1 MKKNITFNSKHIQ
14 WFLFLCLSFSITFCM
29 FLLSS
34 CSDDDHEEVNNQAH
48 YQDVP
53 ASLLTDAKKLE
64 MVRSIQD
71 LKDGRFFYLDYTED
85 YKLSTISGYNL
96 TDNTQLI
103 GAVLKTLCDKTPSW
117 LKARVKLDAGC
128 SAFAVTTPDT
138 GDYLMGRN
146 FDYSHDNEPIAAAL
160 VRTAPE
166 GGLKSISMVD
176 AYWIGYR
183 QDLWHYILYNKEQF
197 EKHKTSASIYQA
209 SIDEI
214 NVRLA
219 KLAKDCERYRN
230 LVEKK
235 AATPIQL
242 EQLEVEYAAT
252 RKKLEGVK
260 KQQAAAYKGVNEVTT
275 RKQNV
280 AASIER
286 AEAAVEMA
294 KLNLSYCVVVAPC
307 DGKLGRRSIE
317 EGQMVNA
324 GTTITYI
331 IPTNNKW
338 VIANYKETQIENLY
352 VGQKVR
358 MTVDAI
364 SNKEFEGTVTAISGA
379 TGSKYSLVPTDNS
392 AGNFVKIQQRVPVR
406 IDFNNLS
413 KEDNEHLAAGM
424 MVVVKAERK

>member
-1 MKKNITFNSKHIQ
+1 MEQNENKNVETAEATQVSHEETRKKLKKQRVRQIVASLIGVAILAFGLWKIVC
-14 WFLFLCLSFSITFCM
+14 LFLDYNSNETSNDAQIEQYISPVNLRASGYIAKVCFREHQEVHKGDT
-29 FLLSS
+29 LLVL
-34 CSDDDHEEVNNQAH
+34 DDREYRIRLMEAE
-48 YQDVP
+48 
-53 ASLLTDAKKLE
+53 AALKDAKAGAN
-64 MVRSIQD
+64 VINA
-71 LKDGRFFYLDYTED
+71 TE
-85 YKLSTISGYNL
+85 
-96 TDNTQLI
+96 Q
-103 GAVLKTLCDKTPSW
+103 
-117 LKARVKLDAGC
+117 
-128 SAFAVTTPDT
+128 TT
-138 GDYLMGRN
+138 
-146 FDYSHDNEPIAAAL
+146 E
-160 VRTAPE
+160 
-166 GGLKSISMVD
+166 
-176 AYWIGYR
+176 
-183 QDLWHYILYNKEQF
+183 
-197 EKHKTSASIYQA
+197 TSASIYQA

-317 EGQMVNA
+317 EGQMNA

>member
-1 MKKNITFNSKHIQ
+1 MEQNENKNVETAEATQVSHEETRKKLKKQRVRQIVASLIGVAILAFGLWKIVC
-14 WFLFLCLSFSITFCM
+14 LFLDYSSNETSNDAQIEQYISPVNLRASGYIAKVCFREHQEVHKGDT
-29 FLLSS
+29 LLVL
-34 CSDDDHEEVNNQAH
+34 DDREYRIRLMEAE
-48 YQDVP
+48 
-53 ASLLTDAKKLE
+53 AALKDAKAGAN
-64 MVRSIQD
+64 VINA
-71 LKDGRFFYLDYTED
+71 TE
-85 YKLSTISGYNL
+85 
-96 TDNTQLI
+96 Q
-103 GAVLKTLCDKTPSW
+103 
-117 LKARVKLDAGC
+117 
-128 SAFAVTTPDT
+128 TT
-138 GDYLMGRN
+138 
-146 FDYSHDNEPIAAAL
+146 E
-160 VRTAPE
+160 
-166 GGLKSISMVD
+166 
-176 AYWIGYR
+176 
-183 QDLWHYILYNKEQF
+183 
-197 EKHKTSASIYQA
+197 TSASIYQA

-252 RKKLEGVK
+252 